1 MLVLVLTS
9 VAAAQ
14 SPSAAT
20 PTPFVPDDLASTI
33 PTNVGVYEV
42 AIEAGPLDV
51 DLYEEAWRDLLQPLG
66 KDTGDVQTAD
76 GYGFPAGDEEAIARD
91 GPVFQVS
98 VMRVDGVPAAELV
111 EPMVGG
117 ILDGMPAEYQGFA
130 RVDWQ
135 VIDGRDVYAIVWT
148 PALLEQ
154 VEGGNTESGIYHYAN
169 GDILFQVVVPPY
181 HPAGGPAL
189 TEILARLP

>member
-9 VAAAQ
+9 GVAAQ

-20 PTPFVPDDLASTI
+20 PTPFVADDLASTI
-33 PTNVGVYEV
+33 PTTVGDYGV

-51 DLYEEAWRDLLQPLG
+51 DVYEDAWRDLLQPLG
-66 KDTGDVQTAD
+66 KDTSDVQTAD
-76 GYGFPAGDEEAIARD
+76 GYGFPAGDEEALARD
-91 GPVFQVS
+91 GPAFQVS

-117 ILDGMPAEYQGFA
+117 ILEGMPAEYQAFA

-135 VIDGRDVYAIVWT
+135 VIDGRDVYSIVWT

-169 GDILFQVVVPPY
+169 GQILFQVVVPPY
-181 HPAGGPAL
+181 HPAGSPAL